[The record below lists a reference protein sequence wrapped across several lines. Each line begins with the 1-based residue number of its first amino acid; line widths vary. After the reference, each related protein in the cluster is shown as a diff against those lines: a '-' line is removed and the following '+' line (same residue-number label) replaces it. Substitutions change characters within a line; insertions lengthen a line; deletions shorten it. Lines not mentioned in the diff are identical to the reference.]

1 MRVLDHLLIAHR
13 RECEE
18 RRRYVAD
25 LEHLAERLQGDAQR
39 LSAEIQLAEAD
50 GARATA
56 VRQLVERHA
65 KLERSISEIGA
76 QLAAACQALAAAE
89 QQLQRHEAVS
99 ITGPSPAPGRTGRR
113 RRRQSSER

>member
-13 RECEE
+13 RECEG

-25 LEHLAERLQGDAQR
+25 LEHLAERLRGDAQR

-50 GARATA
+50 GAAA
-56 VRQLVERHA
+56 MVRQLADRYA
-65 KLERSISEIGA
+65 KLERSINEIGA

-89 QQLQRHEAVS
+89 QQLQRHETVS
-99 ITGPSPAPGRTGRR
+99 ITGPSTPGRAGRR
-113 RRRQSSER
+113 RRRQTSER